1 METVWLSLP
10 RSYNPLITMCD
21 MVTIQDGVKNDHMFR
36 LRDLS
41 LNLIDK
47 SPFMVDKNM
56 HGHSL

>member
-1 METVWLSLP
+1 
-10 RSYNPLITMCD
+10 
-21 MVTIQDGVKNDHMFR
+21 VTIQDGVKNDHMFR

-41 LNLIDK
+41 PNPIAK